1 MKVDYFEKELSR
13 VRERFNQTFGKQFVC
28 DLQTRAEVIIS
39 IIHMGLL
46 GNKIM
51 NAKNKEMVRDD
62 MRMFI
67 KKKNQLATIFSN
79 ADKYFKERRRHEKG
93 NQTGKRSNERCNVG

>member
-1 MKVDYFEKELSR
+1 MEVNFFEKELTI

-28 DLQTRAEVIIS
+28 DLQTRAHVIIS

-51 NAKNKEMVRDD
+51 KAKDKELVRDD
-62 MRMFI
+62 IRMFI
-67 KKKNQLATIFSN
+67 KIRNALATMFSN
-79 ADKYFKERRRHEKG
+79 AEKYWEERRRYNKG
-93 NQTGKRSNERCNVG
+93 NRTGKRANERCNVG